1 MDGYERTAAILKAL
15 AHPVRLQIV
24 AVLRQ
29 EEACV
34 CHLETVLHQRQAA
47 ISQHLARLRD
57 AGLVVDRRE
66 GMHVFYTLR
75 DESIGALVDAA
86 QHTAVSL
93 GKAGVEPLVFRSFA
107 VPHPGC
113 PCPRCQEKHGR
124 MSI

>member
-1 MDGYERTAAILKAL
+1 MDGYDRTAAVLKAL

-47 ISQHLARLRD
+47 ISQHLACLRD

-75 DESIGALVDAA
+75 DESIGVLVDAA

-93 GKAGVEPLVFRSFA
+93 GKADAGPLVFRSFA
-107 VPHPGC
+107 APHPGC
-113 PCPRCQEKHGR
+113 TCPRCQER
-124 MSI
+124 YARASI